1 MNKLGD
7 GVQPHNESTRM
18 LVILEN
24 GEQQLLTFPLL
35 EEGCNVQEI
44 LEQVNVPSRLIAIF
58 SASIIRVDG
67 S

>member
-1 MNKLGD
+1 
-7 GVQPHNESTRM
+7 M

-44 LEQVNVPSRLIAIF
+44 LEQVNVPFLADSNIQCIDNPGG
-58 SASIIRVDG
+58 RVTVNMDLVFDYG
-67 S
+67 C